1 MMSLARQD
9 AADRAR
15 SRKGDFFGRLGRATE
30 RFIDETS
37 EHLIV
42 LLILIGF
49 VVLWMI
55 FWTVSTAP
63 IDIHIDA
70 DEAIIW
76 ARHFAFGYKH
86 PPVTAWLFALWFAV
100 FPQQKWAV
108 DLLIVVSDAV
118 ALAVTWRLLRD
129 HLDKNRALLGLIALI
144 LIPLYTVKAEV
155 LNANTVMM
163 PFWAATLLFYL
174 RARRGLGTLDSFLAG
189 AFASLTMLG
198 KYWAV
203 FLLAGMAVAAVT
215 GPGARRFWRSP
226 APYVMAAGA
235 IIFIAPHVW
244 WLVSE
249 RGGGAIQFAE
259 SVATH
264 GPFSE
269 TLMKTVSYLVGAVM
283 YIAAP
288 LIFLAALRPSKA
300 ALADIAWPAEDDRR
314 QALLLLI
321 VPLILPALVNLVIP
335 FRITPDWTFP
345 NWALLPVVLYGS
357 SYLTIDTRATARAG
371 LAGLAIVLAIVIA
384 SPVIACVRIVSEPD
398 QFRPHFRQA
407 ADLASKLSA
416 QPVRFYGGSDEIV
429 GGMQAYLPQ
438 ARYLPTPLSAAGRA
452 AVSAKGLVIVCLTGD
467 LACRK
472 VAETMAGARNGT
484 DHRRADAQL
493 SGIRRSALDV
503 QISWCRR
510 MRPAKEADA
519 FGRRRW
525 LRRRWSRSRRRA
537 IGAVAARQQASARTS
552 GAAQS

>member
-1 MMSLARQD
+1 MSFARQG
-9 AADRAR
+9 AADRTR
-15 SRKGDFFGRLGRATE
+15 SPIGDFFGRLGRAAE
-30 RFIDETS
+30 RFIDDTP

-42 LLILIGF
+42 LVVLVGF

-86 PPVTAWLFALWFAV
+86 PPVTAWTFMLWFAV

-108 DLLIVVSDAV
+108 DLLVVVSDAV

-129 HLDKNRALLGLIALI
+129 HLDKNRALLGLFALI

-155 LNANTVMM
+155 LNANTVMI

-174 RARRGLGTLDSFLAG
+174 RARRGLGAFDAFLAG
-189 AFASLTMLG
+189 AFASLTVLG

-215 GPGARRFWRSP
+215 GPGARRFWRSS

-235 IIFIAPHVW
+235 LVFIAPHVW

-259 SVATH
+259 SVVTR
-264 GPFSE
+264 GPFGD
-269 TLMKTVSYLVGAVM
+269 TLMKTVSYLVGAAM

-288 LIFLAALRPSKA
+288 LIFFAALRPSKA

-314 QALLLLI
+314 QALVLLM
-321 VPLILPALVNLVIP
+321 VPLILPALVNLFIP
-335 FRITPDWTFP
+335 YRITPDWTFP

-357 SYLTIDTRATARAG
+357 PYLAIDTRATARAG
-371 LAGLAIVLAIVIA
+371 LAGLAIVLAIVLA
-384 SPVIACVRIVSEPD
+384 SPVIAGVRIVSEPD

-407 ADLASKLSA
+407 AELASKLSG
-416 QPVRFYGGSDEIV
+416 QPVQFYGGSDAIV

-438 ARYLPTPLSAAGRA
+438 ARHMPLPLTAEGRA
-452 AVSAKGLVIVCLTGD
+452 AVSAKGLVIVCLASD
-467 LACRK
+467 PVCRK
-472 VAETMAGARNGT
+472 IAEATAPGTAPTTMALTRSFLGF
-484 DHRRADAQL
+484 
-493 SGIRRSALDV
+493 SGPPLDV
-503 QISWCRR
+503 QVVVV
-510 MRPAKEADA
+510 PPDA
-519 FGRRRW
+519 AGKG
-525 LRRRWSRSRRRA
+525 S
-537 IGAVAARQQASARTS
+537 
-552 GAAQS
+552 